1 MIRINLLSS
10 HKTRKPAET
19 PWIIKGFWMGLA
31 GLVLVGLGA
40 YGLLA
45 LQVKG
50 LKQERAE
57 LKRQTQSYPLLL
69 KEIQELKEK
78 KEIAQKR
85 LHLLETLEK
94 ERHGPVRLLEQLAVL
109 LPANQL
115 WLTTLKENGPEVRLE
130 GMALSNEIL
139 AEYMKRL
146 EASPLIQAVDLVQ
159 SSQVSYKDIK
169 VKQFTVTAWLRNSR
183 PAAEAPK

>member
-1 MIRINLLSS
+1 MIRINLLFP

-19 PWIIKGFWMGLA
+19 PWIVKGFWMGLA
-31 GLVLVGLGA
+31 GLVLVGLGV
-40 YGLLA
+40 YGFLA
-45 LQVKG
+45 FQVKG
-50 LKQERAE
+50 LKQEGEE

-85 LHLLETLEK
+85 LVLLETLEK
-94 ERHGPVRLLEQLAVL
+94 ERHGPVRLMEQLTVL
-109 LPANQL
+109 LPVNQL
-115 WLTTLKENGPEVRLE
+115 WLTTLKENGPEVRLD

-146 EASPLIQAVDLVQ
+146 EASPLVQAVELVQ
-159 SSQVSYKDIK
+159 SAQVIYKDVK
-169 VKQFTVTAWLRNSR
+169 VKQFTLTAWLRNSG